1 VKQWHWIVL
10 ILVMVAL
17 VGCGTPTPAAAPTPT
32 GAATLG
38 AEVSVETV
46 SQLVAEG
53 GVTVIDVREESE
65 FAGGHIPGAVLIPLG
80 ELPDR
85 VSEVPTD
92 QPVILA
98 CRSDNRSGQA
108 YQFLKQQGFTNVHNM
123 TGGMNAWQKAGFEV
137 EK

>member
-1 VKQWHWIVL
+1 MKPWHWIVL
-10 ILVMVAL
+10 ILAMAL
-17 VGCGTPTPAAAPTPT
+17 LTGCATPAPAAGPADVT
-32 GAATLG
+32 TLG

-46 SQLVAEG
+46 SQLVADG
-53 GVTVIDVREESE
+53 GVTVIDVREASE
-65 FAGGHIPGAVLIPLG
+65 FVEGHIPGAVLIPLG

-108 YQFLKQQGFTNVHNM
+108 YRFLKQQGFTNIHNM
-123 TGGMNAWQKAGFEV
+123 TGGMNAWKQAGFEV